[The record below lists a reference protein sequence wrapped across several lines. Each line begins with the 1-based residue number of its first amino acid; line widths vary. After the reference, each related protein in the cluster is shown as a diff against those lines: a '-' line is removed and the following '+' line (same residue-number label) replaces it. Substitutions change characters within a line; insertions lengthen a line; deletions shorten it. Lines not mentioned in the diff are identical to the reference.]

1 MWGPSGRHAR
11 GHETGEESVAPRLQ
25 RVFRLTKAVDESA
38 AVCLS
43 NNIIITTTTA
53 FSYLSF

>member
-1 MWGPSGRHAR
+1 MGDPSGRQPR
-11 GHETGEESVAPRLQ
+11 GRETGEESVAPILQ
-25 RVFRLTKAVDESA
+25 RVFRLRKAVDESA

-53 FSYLSF
+53 FYLSF